1 MTNGCYNLNVWTIG
15 AFIGMDGNRSRG
27 RILTARSVS
36 VSEALSPLAPLALPQ
51 YVLSFIEIRSTLFK
65 RFVKSEP
72 SLLVY
77 NGDFVKRNLRKEK
90 ILKKDLLSV
99 VRRNHFDSL
108 EEIETIVL
116 ETDGVVCVI
125 KKSGKT
131 GNKMY

>member
-1 MTNGCYNLNVWTIG
+1 
-15 AFIGMDGNRSRG
+15 MDGNRSRG

-36 VSEALSPLAPLALPQ
+36 VSEALSPLAPLALLQ
-51 YVLSFIEIRSTLFK
+51 YVLSYIEIRSTLFK

-72 SLLVY
+72 SLLFY

-90 ILKKDLLSV
+90 ILKKNLLSV

-108 EEIETIVL
+108 EEIEAIVL

-131 GNKMY
+131 GNKTY